1 MGQYLDIVERVVR
14 ERAGRQPASYDRNDI
29 NDQRPYDRNDQ
40 SPHGPEFGRF
50 GRTLGAL
57 ERRCPAHI
65 DFADW
70 QQAVEDGRVFVA
82 KWGQQ
87 AEALGWTPNDVF
99 GLHPVPDKPAAN
111 YRRLSR
117 YDETGL
123 IWLLRSRS
131 VIALT
136 ETTAAIQGATAVL
149 TYRKLNKPALG
160 PVGDSLD
167 DFEGPK

>member
-40 SPHGPEFGRF
+40 SPQRSDFGRF

-70 QQAVEDGRVFVA
+70 EQAVGDGRVFVA
-82 KWGQQ
+82 KWGHQ

-99 GLHPVPDKPAAN
+99 GLHSVPDKPAAN

-117 YDETGL
+117 CDETGL
-123 IWLLRSRS
+123 IWLLRGRP
-131 VIALT
+131 VVALT

-160 PVGDSLD
+160 PVGDSLHD
-167 DFEGPK
+167 MERPQ

>member
-14 ERAGRQPASYDRNDI
+14 ERVGRQPASYDRNDI
-29 NDQRPYDRNDQ
+29 NDQRPY
-40 SPHGPEFGRF
+40 
-50 GRTLGAL
+50 LGAL
-57 ERRCPAHI
+57 ERRCPAYI

-99 GLHPVPDKPAAN
+99 GLHPVPGKPAAN

-123 IWLLRSRS
+123 IWLLRSRP

-136 ETTAAIQGATAVL
+136 ETTAAIQSATAVL
-149 TYRKLNKPALG
+149 IYRKLRKPPLG
-160 PVGDSLD
+160 PVGDSFD
-167 DFEGPK
+167 DFEGSI